1 MSGLIDLGTLW
12 MEEDV
17 WIERREKAEL
27 TEPWAVLGSS
37 GMRSIGRLVL
47 DHLIV
52 ETKAK
57 LVAELY
63 STHLPVIYE
72 TKPSFAAHP
81 SLPGFGGVTVQS
93 GQVELPKVQFY
104 AESLPPV
111 IFALGYHANFDGQ
124 YNVAEKTVDFLS
136 ELHVKRIIVIAG
148 YSSKEKKVCC
158 AAANKEIMLEMK
170 EKFSIEADYKGP
182 FYGFS
187 GLVFGLAKL
196 KGIEAVCLFGGT
208 EPNME
213 DPEAPD
219 EESSNMVLG
228 MVKQLLDFYVKVR

>member
-1 MSGLIDLGTLW
+1 MLW
-12 MEEDV
+12 VEGDV
-17 WIERREKAEL
+17 WIERHEKVEL
-27 TEPWAVLGSS
+27 TEPWAVVGSS
-37 GMRSIGRLVL
+37 GMRSIGKLVL
-47 DHLIV
+47 DYLIA
-52 ETKAK
+52 ETGAT

-72 TKPSFAAHP
+72 TKPSFVAHP
-81 SLPGFGGVTVQS
+81 NLPGLGGVIVRS

-104 AESLPPV
+104 SESLPPV
-111 IFALGYHANFDGQ
+111 IFAKGYHANFAGQ
-124 YNVAEKTVDFLS
+124 YTVAEKVVDFLS
-136 ELHVKRIIVIAG
+136 ELHVKRMIVIAG
-148 YSSKEKKVCC
+148 YGTKEKKVCC
-158 AAANKEIMLEMK
+158 AATNKEIMLDMK
-170 EKFSIEADYKGP
+170 EKLNIEADYKGP

-208 EPNME
+208 KPNPE

-228 MVKQLLDFYVKVR
+228 MVKQLLNLRVEAKPI

>member
-1 MSGLIDLGTLW
+1 MGG
-12 MEEDV
+12 DV
-17 WIERREKAEL
+17 WIERSEKVEL
-27 TEPWAVLGSS
+27 TAPWAVVGSS
-37 GMRSIGRLVL
+37 GMRSIGKLVL
-47 DHLIV
+47 DHLIA
-52 ETKAK
+52 ETGAT

-72 TKPSFAAHP
+72 TKPSFVAHP

-93 GQVELPKVQFY
+93 GRVELPKVQFY
-104 AESLPPV
+104 TESLPPI
-111 IFALGYHANFDGQ
+111 IFARGYHANFAGQ
-124 YNVAEKTVDFLS
+124 YNVAEKAVDFLS
-136 ELHVKRIIVIAG
+136 ELQVKRMIVIAG

-158 AAANKEIMLEMK
+158 AATSKEIMLDMK
-170 EKFSIEADYKGP
+170 EKLSIEADYKGP

-208 EPNME
+208 KPNPE

-219 EESSNMVLG
+219 EESSKMVLG
-228 MVKQLLDFYVKVR
+228 VVKQLLDFYVEDRQI